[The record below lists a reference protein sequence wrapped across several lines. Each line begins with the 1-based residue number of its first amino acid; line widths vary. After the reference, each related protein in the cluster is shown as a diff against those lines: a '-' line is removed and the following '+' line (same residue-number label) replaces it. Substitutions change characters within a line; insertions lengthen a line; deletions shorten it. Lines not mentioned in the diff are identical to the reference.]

1 MQESWLDKIV
11 KCPWCNQDVK
21 DGDRIWLDGE
31 CLCPQCYNH
40 KRLKMEILRYEGY
53 KQAMENSKRSWED

>member
-53 KQAMENSKRSWED
+53 KQAMENSKRSWEG